1 MMDLVRSFMGPTW
14 APLRAM
20 VSGSQIE
27 AKSEA
32 ELILG
37 TDLSLSTE
45 AALYFPRH
53 QLDTSRPMR
62 SAQPSSAVSCS
73 RQIGDDLL
81 SCIEHLIL
89 LDLLDDRPTIDRMGR
104 RMSRR
109 TLQRRLAEQ
118 GTSFEATL
126 KAVLERQAEMDA
138 ATPDSSISQIAC
150 QLG

>member
-53 QLDTSRPMR
+53 QLDTSDE
-62 SAQPSSAVSCS
+62 V
-73 RQIGDDLL
+73 G
-81 SCIEHLIL
+81 
-89 LDLLDDRPTIDRMGR
+89 TTFVR
-104 RMSRR
+104 R
-109 TLQRRLAEQ
+109 
-118 GTSFEATL
+118 
-126 KAVLERQAEMDA
+126 
-138 ATPDSSISQIAC
+138 
-150 QLG
+150 